1 MPEANQTK
9 KAFGDAL
16 KELLKTQPFE
26 KVTVSSICEQA
37 NMKRTS
43 FYYHFLDKYDLVNWI
58 FDTEYEAFLKEA
70 FSVESLEPKG
80 VPKGVTIWDLI
91 RSTAEYFYQNAA
103 FYQNIVSF
111 TGQNSFLDHFRELLA
126 PLLQEMLRDYHKD
139 STAME
144 FHINFQS
151 DAILAALVRWLND
164 PKRVPPDTL
173 IKLLQSCIRVSA
185 EYLETDFAR
194 LP

>member
-139 STAME
+139 STALE

-185 EYLETDFAR
+185 EYLDTDFAR

>member
-139 STAME
+139 SKAME
-144 FHINFQS
+144 FHINFHS

-185 EYLETDFAR
+185 EYLDTDFAR

>member
-1 MPEANQTK
+1 M
-9 KAFGDAL
+9 AL
-16 KELLKTQPFE
+16 
-26 KVTVSSICEQA
+26 
-37 NMKRTS
+37 
-43 FYYHFLDKYDLVNWI
+43 
-58 FDTEYEAFLKEA
+58 
-70 FSVESLEPKG
+70 SV
-80 VPKGVTIWDLI
+80 
-91 RSTAEYFYQNAA
+91 
-103 FYQNIVSF
+103 
-111 TGQNSFLDHFRELLA
+111 

>member
-173 IKLLQSCIRVSA
+173 INLLQSCIRVSA
-185 EYLETDFAR
+185 EYLDTDFAR

>member
-173 IKLLQSCIRVSA
+173 VQLLRSCIQVSA
-185 EYLETDFAR
+185 EYLDTDFAR

>member
-139 STAME
+139 STAMV
-144 FHINFQS
+144 FHINFHS

-185 EYLETDFAR
+185 EYLDTDFAR

>member
-70 FSVESLEPKG
+70 FSVEFLEPED

-173 IKLLQSCIRVSA
+173 VQLLRSCIQVSF
-185 EYLETDFAR
+185 EYLGTNQATFS
-194 LP
+194 

>member
-126 PLLQEMLRDYHKD
+126 PLLQEMLRDFHKD
-139 STAME
+139 SKAME
-144 FHINFQS
+144 FHINFHS

>member
-126 PLLQEMLRDYHKD
+126 PLLQEMLRDFHKD
-139 STAME
+139 SKAME
-144 FHINFQS
+144 FHINFHS

-185 EYLETDFAR
+185 EYLDTDFAR

>member
-80 VPKGVTIWDLI
+80 IPKGVTIWDLI

-111 TGQNSFLDHFRELLA
+111 TGQNSFLDHFREFLA
-126 PLLQEMLRDYHKD
+126 PLLQEMLRDFHKD

-144 FHINFQS
+144 FHINFHS

-173 IKLLQSCIRVSA
+173 VQLLRSCIQVSF
-185 EYLETDFAR
+185 EYFGNNQATFS
-194 LP
+194 

>member
-26 KVTVSSICEQA
+26 KVTVSSICEHA

-173 IKLLQSCIRVSA
+173 VQLLRSCIQVSF
-185 EYLETDFAR
+185 EYLGTNQATFS
-194 LP
+194 

>member
-185 EYLETDFAR
+185 EYLDTDVAR
-194 LP
+194 LS

>member
-1 MPEANQTK
+1 MSNRSFVQLHYRSVPCRCQQDFIKLPLLILKVCLFLCYTVPVTGGVPMPEANQTK
-9 KAFGDAL
+9 QAFGDAL

-80 VPKGVTIWDLI
+80 VPKGVTRTSS
-91 RSTAEYFYQNAA
+91 RSPGRTRSSTTSE
-103 FYQNIVSF
+103 SSSRPCCRRCCG
-111 TGQNSFLDHFRELLA
+111 TTTRTRRRWNSTST
-126 PLLQEMLRDYHKD
+126 
-139 STAME
+139 STAMP
-144 FHINFQS
+144 S
-151 DAILAALVRWLND
+151 WR
-164 PKRVPPDTL
+164 P
-173 IKLLQSCIRVSA
+173 SSA
-185 EYLETDFAR
+185 G
-194 LP
+194 

>member
-173 IKLLQSCIRVSA
+173 VQLLRSCIQVSF
-185 EYLETDFAR
+185 EYLGTNQATFS
-194 LP
+194 

>member
-1 MPEANQTK
+1 MPESIQTK

-16 KELLKTQPFE
+16 KELLKTHPFE

-37 NMKRTS
+37 HMKRTS

-70 FSVESLEPKG
+70 FQVDTLDSDN
-80 VPKGVTIWDLI
+80 VPAGITIWDLI
-91 RSTAEYFYQNAA
+91 RATADYFYENAD

-126 PLLQEMLRDYHKD
+126 PLLQEMLRDFHKD
-139 STAME
+139 SKAME
-144 FHINFQS
+144 FHINFHS

-164 PKRVPPDTL
+164 PDRVPPDTL
-173 IKLLQSCIRVSA
+173 VKLLQSCIQVSV
-185 EYLETDFAR
+185 EYLGTDFAR
-194 LP
+194 IS

>member
-173 IKLLQSCIRVSA
+173 VQLLRSCIRVSA

>member
-103 FYQNIVSF
+103 FYQNIDSF

-185 EYLETDFAR
+185 EYLDTDFAR

>member
-185 EYLETDFAR
+185 EYLDTDFAR

>member
-91 RSTAEYFYQNAA
+91 RSTAEYFYQHAA

-144 FHINFQS
+144 FHINFHS

-185 EYLETDFAR
+185 EYLDTDFAR

>member
-16 KELLKTQPFE
+16 KELLKNQPFE

-58 FDTEYEAFLKEA
+58 FDTEFEAFLKEA
-70 FSVESLEPKG
+70 FQVESLDPED
-80 VPKGVTIWDLI
+80 VPKGVTLWDLI

-126 PLLQEMLRDYHKD
+126 PLLQEMLRDFHKD
-139 STAME
+139 SKAME
-144 FHINFQS
+144 FHINFHS

-185 EYLETDFAR
+185 EYLDTDFAR

>member
-26 KVTVSSICEQA
+26 KVTVSSICKQA

-144 FHINFQS
+144 FHINFHS

-185 EYLETDFAR
+185 EYLDTDFAR

>member
-173 IKLLQSCIRVSA
+173 VQLLRSCIRVSA
-185 EYLETDFAR
+185 EYLDTDFAR

>member
-173 IKLLQSCIRVSA
+173 VQLLRSCIQVSF
-185 EYLETDFAR
+185 EYFGTNQATFS
-194 LP
+194 

>member
-58 FDTEYEAFLKEA
+58 FDTEYEAFRKEA

-173 IKLLQSCIRVSA
+173 IKQLQSCIRVSA
-185 EYLETDFAR
+185 EYLDTDFAR